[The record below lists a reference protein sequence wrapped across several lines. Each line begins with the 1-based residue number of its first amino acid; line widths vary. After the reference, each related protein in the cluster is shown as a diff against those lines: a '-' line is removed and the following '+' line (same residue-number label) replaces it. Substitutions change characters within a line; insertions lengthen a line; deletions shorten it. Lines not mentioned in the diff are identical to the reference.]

1 MVGAGEFLE
10 KLSVPT
16 HFPSRC
22 SSVTLT
28 SSSSHLCKYFPELAS
43 FCFLKPTIDIHT
55 MEKSLLH
62 DLFLESI
69 PLGCE
74 GLI

>member
-1 MVGAGEFLE
+1 MAGAGEFLE

-16 HFPSRC
+16 HFPSLC

-55 MEKSLLH
+55 MENFLLH
-62 DLFLESI
+62 DLFLKSI